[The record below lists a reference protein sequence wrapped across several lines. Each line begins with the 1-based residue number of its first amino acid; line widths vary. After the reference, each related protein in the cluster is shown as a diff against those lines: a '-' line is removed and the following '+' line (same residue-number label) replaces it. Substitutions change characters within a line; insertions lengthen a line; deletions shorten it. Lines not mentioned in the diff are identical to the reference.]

1 MKKFLI
7 IILSNLIIISNLSA
21 ETFTVALKKAY
32 KNNSEL
38 NAERENI
45 SISEQEL
52 KISMSSYFPTI
63 TLEGSKSQDETDK
76 LTNRDGSN
84 ATITDVDTETKSI
97 SVTQTLFDFGRGA
110 DLSKSKIGINLA
122 KAKLL
127 KKEQDILYK
136 TVAAYTGLISANE
149 KLEINRA
156 NIELL
161 SRQVETDRIRLE
173 RGQISLSDVSQSES
187 SLAGAEAS
195 FIQAQSD
202 LLTSKL
208 NYENIIGPLGNA
220 QSLDK
225 SSIISY
231 QIPGSLNSAIEQSK
245 KSNPDLIIAEM
256 EYEQSKKDTSIAR
269 SELVPTA
276 KLSLEKSYS
285 DDLSATYDERDK
297 ETLKATVTWPFYSGG
312 KNLASLNKN
321 KNIENRSRL
330 TLDSEIKQNQ
340 TNVASAWSNFQSNK
354 SLETQKNLL
363 LNNMIK
369 KNQTDVASAWSNYQS
384 NKSLLDSVRAQVNAA
399 EIANEGIVAEYNSGS
414 DRTTLEVI
422 QSNSLLLNAQISLSD
437 SERNYILSQ
446 FNLLKSIG
454 LLNSEYLK
462 LR

>member
-7 IILSNLIIISNLSA
+7 IILSNLFIISNLSA
-21 ETFTVALKKAY
+21 ETFTEALKKAY

-76 LTNRDGSN
+76 LTNRNGSN

-156 NIELL
+156 NVELL

-220 QSLDK
+220 QSLNK
-225 SSIISY
+225 SSIMSY

-354 SLETQKNLL
+354 SL
-363 LNNMIK
+363 LN
-369 KNQTDVASAWSNYQS
+369 
-384 NKSLLDSVRAQVNAA
+384 SVQLQVRAA
-399 EIANEGIVAEYNSGS
+399 EIANEGIAAEYNSGS
-414 DRTTLEVI
+414 SGRTTLEVI
-422 QSNSLLLNAQISLSD
+422 QSNSLLLNAQISLAD
-437 SERNYILSQ
+437 SERNFILSQ

-454 LLNSEYLK
+454 LLNSDYLK

>member
-1 MKKFLI
+1 MKKIFIIFIFLLFNFKI
-7 IILSNLIIISNLSA
+7 SFAVELKDALS
-21 ETFTVALKKAY
+21 KAY
-32 KNNSEL
+32 KNNTEL

-45 SISEQEL
+45 TVSREDL
-52 KISMSSYFPTI
+52 KISKSEYFPSATI
-63 TLEGSKSQDETDK
+63 TGTKSQEDTNK
-76 LTNRDGSN
+76 LTNQSGGD
-84 ATITDVDTETKSI
+84 ATISDVDPLTKSI
-97 SVTQTLFDFGRGA
+97 KLEQTLLDLGRGA
-110 DLSKSKIGINLA
+110 EYKKKKIGLTLA
-122 KAKLL
+122 ETKLL

-149 KLEINRA
+149 KLDINRA
-156 NIELL
+156 NVELL

-354 SLETQKNLL
+354 SL
-363 LNNMIK
+363 LN
-369 KNQTDVASAWSNYQS
+369 
-384 NKSLLDSVRAQVNAA
+384 SVQLQVRAA
-399 EIANEGIVAEYNSGS
+399 EIANEGITAEYNSGS
-414 DRTTLEVI
+414 SGRTTLEVI
-422 QSNSLLLNAQISLSD
+422 QSNSLLLNAQISLAD
-437 SERNYILSQ
+437 SERNFILSQ

-454 LLNSEYLK
+454 LLNSDYLK